1 MNRFDISHAPDI
13 VRVSKA
19 RVNVVPAHY
28 EFDRTIFLSDSH
40 RADLGPRA
48 QEHARPPA
56 SRGTDGEA
64 KVDKEK
70 RKKKR
75 DHEKNRLPL
84 YSADEWTHCCSAG
97 GAAAGSLWA
106 LLEAEFRDPAAARQR
121 DWSRAAEN
129 RRRASLSLSGLLSG
143 SRSLPLSLRRSSR
156 GILRARFRCLGGGPR
171 GRARTR
177 ANGGKNRAEDS
188 LMKLAWPPRA
198 PRYDR

>member
-70 RKKKR
+70 RKKNEIMKR
-75 DHEKNRLPL
+75 TDCH
-84 YSADEWTHCCSAG
+84 SI
-97 GAAAGSLWA
+97 
-106 LLEAEFRDPAAARQR
+106 QR
-121 DWSRAAEN
+121 MNGRIVAPREERPQD
-129 RRRASLSLSGLLSG
+129 LSG
-143 SRSLPLSLRRSSR
+143 
-156 GILRARFRCLGGGPR
+156 RC
-171 GRARTR
+171 
-177 ANGGKNRAEDS
+177 
-188 LMKLAWPPRA
+188 
-198 PRYDR
+198 